1 MKIGKVLEVNN
12 TDIEIDVFNNIYLI
26 LKCRIRRRLPKRVDT
41 QLWAPLSIMVKRN
54 IHRPIYQSFKKYE
67 NW

>member
-26 LKCRIRRRLPKRVDT
+26 LKGGMKFLPKRVDT

-54 IHRPIYQSFKKYE
+54 IHRPIYQSLRKYE
-67 NW
+67 NR